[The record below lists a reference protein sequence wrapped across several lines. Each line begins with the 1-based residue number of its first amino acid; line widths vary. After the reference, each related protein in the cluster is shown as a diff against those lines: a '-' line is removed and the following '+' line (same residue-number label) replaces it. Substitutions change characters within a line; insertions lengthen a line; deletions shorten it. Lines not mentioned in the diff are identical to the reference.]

1 MSSQPGRQTA
11 SLILRQTGQRYRLTQ
26 SPITLGRHPSNTV
39 VLADPPVS
47 RHHARILFQAGT
59 GWVLE
64 DLESANGT
72 FVNGQRLARPR
83 RLRHGDTI
91 QIGPSILDVQIAV
104 PGPAST
110 DVTQPMPAYPTP
122 SPLSPPTDYDEEAG
136 FERSGTNLL
145 PLIFFG
151 ALVVLALAIGLTL
164 LLVRGLRGNPA
175 PSVAILSPASDSQ
188 LTVGES
194 TSIQIDAQD
203 DLGVTRIEL
212 TIDGRPVSTT
222 TSTDARGDPTLSA
235 SQTWRFDQLG
245 SHSISAVAY
254 DARGAASSPA
264 VVVVNVVVSSA
275 AVTATPRPTDTS
287 PPPPT
292 QAPTATDTP
301 VVIIAT
307 ATPSATPSA
316 TPTPTPTPTPT
327 STPTSSPTPTPS
339 SVPLPTIEYF
349 RVVPTTISQGE
360 CAMLQ
365 WGKVENATR
374 AEITPGIGGVGT
386 PGSIEVC
393 PTSTITYTLTA
404 TAPSGVTTQEVTLF
418 VEAAPQPDL
427 TIGTVAYDPDPP
439 VANQTVVVR
448 ITLRNVGPG
457 AAGPFGWEYQAGTYP
472 VLSGEI
478 SELSAGATVVVTGTW
493 QPETWYTN
501 LPTETRVDPDD
512 DVLETNEENNTF
524 AETIQVLPALPTP

>member
-1 MSSQPGRQTA
+1 MSSQPGRPTA

-26 SPITLGRHPSNTV
+26 SPITLGRHPSNTI

-59 GWVLE
+59 GWALE
-64 DLESANGT
+64 DLDSANGT

-104 PGPAST
+104 PAPASR
-110 DVTQPMPAYPTP
+110 DVTQPMPVHPTP
-122 SPLSPPTDYDEEAG
+122 SPLSPPTDYDEDASLG
-136 FERSGTNLL
+136 RSGTNLL
-145 PLIFFG
+145 PLVFFG
-151 ALVVLALAIGLTL
+151 VLVVLALAIGLTL
-164 LLVRGLRGNPA
+164 LLVRGVRGNPA
-175 PSVAILSPASDSQ
+175 PTVAILSPASDSP
-188 LTVGES
+188 LAAGES
-194 TSIQIDAQD
+194 TSIQISAQD

-264 VVVVNVVVSSA
+264 VVVVNVVASSA
-275 AVTATPRPTDTS
+275 AVTATARPTDTR

-307 ATPSATPSA
+307 ATPSATP
-316 TPTPTPTPTPT
+316 TPTPTPT
-327 STPTSSPTPTPS
+327 STSTPTPSPTPTPS
-339 SVPLPTIEYF
+339 LVPLPTIEYF
-349 RVVPTTISQGE
+349 RVVPTTVSQGE
-360 CAMLQ
+360 CATLQ

-386 PGSIEVC
+386 PGSTEVC
-393 PTSTITYTLTA
+393 PTSTVTYTLTA
-404 TAPSGVTTQEVTLF
+404 TGPSGVTTQETTLF
-418 VEAAPQPDL
+418 VEAAPRPDL

-439 VANQTVVVR
+439 VANGNVVVS
-448 ITLRNVGPG
+448 ITLRNVGLG
-457 AAGPFGWEYQAGTYP
+457 AAGPFRWEYQAGTYP
-472 VLSGEI
+472 VLGGEI
-478 SELSAGATVVVTGTW
+478 ADLSAGATVVVTGTW

-501 LPTETRVDPDD
+501 LPTETRVDPDN

-524 AETIQVLPALPTP
+524 AETIQVLPAVPTP